1 MKIIPITAFIIFLI
15 NSLLFAQEIDKKK
28 NYIITGEQIIRQQ
41 WHLASLQTEVI
52 KLTYALNEKE
62 IEIIILKSQIEE
74 WKYRYEQSRK
84 GFWTGLGTGYPLG
97 AQGIMLYQF
106 NERIGVFIIGG
117 YNSLWSIN
125 VGFIARVK

>member
-52 KLTYALNEKE
+52 KLTYAFNEK
-62 IEIIILKSQIEE
+62 
-74 WKYRYEQSRK
+74 
-84 GFWTGLGTGYPLG
+84 
-97 AQGIMLYQF
+97 
-106 NERIGVFIIGG
+106 
-117 YNSLWSIN
+117 
-125 VGFIARVK
+125 